1 MFACRINGAASVAM
15 INMCRSLCG
24 IIVVVKL
31 ACGVV
36 VVIAVVVA
44 PGVTSHRTVGLSVL
58 GVSYCDDEVAV
69 DGVTPSR
76 WKAMNCSTTSA
87 SVQVFSRS
95 ARWLHL

>member
-1 MFACRINGAASVAM
+1 MFSRL
-15 INMCRSLCG
+15 RG

-36 VVIAVVVA
+36 FVVA
-44 PGVTSHRTVGLSVL
+44 PVVVSHRTVGLSVL

-76 WKAMNCSTTSA
+76 
-87 SVQVFSRS
+87 
-95 ARWLHL
+95 

>member
-1 MFACRINGAASVAM
+1 MSVAM
-15 INMCRSLCG
+15 MNICSRLRG

-36 VVIAVVVA
+36 FVVA
-44 PGVTSHRTVGLSVL
+44 PVVASHRTVGLSVL

-76 WKAMNCSTTSA
+76 WKAMNCRTTSA
-87 SVQVFSRS
+87 SVQVFSKSER
-95 ARWLHL
+95 